1 MTTVTANLQGQQN
14 DPLRFQ
20 DQLNCE
26 RRKLESL
33 SRFHAWKTVFGALT
47 CFLLAAVATL
57 AQSTISVNVSPQRGG
72 LTIGQ
77 TLSVTATV
85 ANDSQNKGVTW
96 SATGGSFSL
105 TASASGAAS
114 TYTAPSTAG
123 VYVIT
128 ATSVAD
134 VTKSASI
141 TVGVTDL
148 AGVYTYHNNL
158 SRDGSNPSEHA
169 LTTSNVTT
177 ATFGK
182 LFSCTVDGAIYAQP
196 LWVANLTIGSVKRNI
211 VFVATQH
218 ESLYAFD
225 ADANTSPCTPLW
237 HVSLTDAT
245 HGGSSSET
253 SVPAGTSGNLVG
265 SGDGDIS
272 PEVGVTGT
280 PVIDPSTN
288 TIYLVSKSVIISG
301 PTFYQRLHG
310 IDITTGSEK
319 FGGPVTIGGTYPGTR
334 DGGATD
340 AFNARQQNQRPGLAL
355 VNGIVYIAWASHED
369 NAPYYGWVMGY
380 KASNLTQTAV
390 LNVTPNVGY
399 GGIWMG
405 GGAPAADASNN
416 LYLITGN
423 ATFDATN
430 STAPNNDY
438 GDSFLKLT
446 SGLTV
451 SQYFTPTDQANDNSS
466 DRDFGS
472 GGAAIMVDQPTGP
485 VPRMV
490 IGGGKDGFL
499 YVLNRDAMGG
509 LGDGNAWQ
517 RFNFG
522 NEIFATAAFWN
533 NTLYLAGV
541 GGHLQAFSFN
551 TSTGMFNTPNASQSS
566 ATYGFPGSTPSV
578 SSSGATNGIVWA
590 LDDGNYC
597 TNQSGGCSPAVL
609 HAYDGTNLVT
619 ELWNSTLG
627 TGNSAGNAVKFS
639 VPTVANG
646 KVYVGTRGNN
656 TGGVTS
662 SSTIPGELDVYGL
675 LNKATQVAIPT
686 FSPAGGTYS
695 SGQSI
700 TISDTTGGA
709 TIYYTT
715 NGATPTTSS
724 TVYTGPVS
732 VSATETIEAIAVASG
747 LSQSAVA
754 SSTYT
759 IVSQGTPPTLSSVTP
774 NSGMQGQSNLSVV
787 LTGANF
793 LAAPVCNFGSG
804 IIVNSCIY
812 NSATQI
818 AANISIAANATVGTN
833 TISITDTDGQIATL
847 AAGFSISANT
857 NPFSPILVNAGGP
870 AYSDSQA
877 QTWSADK
884 NFSGGTPASTTHNIA
899 NTPDP
904 TLYQTERY
912 GNFTYQFTVPNGGYN
927 VTLKFA
933 EIYWDSAGK
942 RIFNVAINGTP
953 VLANFDI
960 FAAVGGQYTAIDKTF
975 AVTTSTGA
983 ITIQFTSGSADLP
996 KISAI
1001 EISSAGGLSV
1011 QVSPTTASLHAS
1023 QQQQFVASVAGNTNT
1038 AVTWTCSP
1046 QIGTLTA
1053 NGLYTAPPTVSTPQT
1068 VSVTATSQADTTKS
1082 AVAIVTLLP
1091 PAGSFTPIFVHSGG
1105 GSYTDSLGNT
1115 WSADADF
1122 TGGQVSSTTTAIANT
1137 PDPALYQ
1144 TDRYGNSTY
1153 TFAVPPG
1160 NYSVILKFA
1169 ETYWTSTGKRLFNT
1183 SINGTQVL
1191 TNFDIVAAA
1200 GAAFTAID
1208 ESFPVTVTGN
1218 SIVIQFTTGS
1228 VNLPKICAIE
1238 IKAASGVAIHVTPTT
1253 ASLLASQSQQFAA
1266 TVTGTSNPGVTW
1278 TYTPSIG
1285 TLVTSGATAGLYT
1298 APGSI
1303 TSAQSVK
1310 VTATSI
1316 ADPTQSS
1323 TATVSLVPQFSPILV
1338 HSGGAAY
1345 TDTLGQTWSADTGF
1359 IGGNSASTSA
1369 NIANTADPKLYQ
1381 TERYGDFS
1389 YQFKVPNGSYNVVL
1403 KFAEIY
1409 WTQTGQRIF
1418 NVSIN
1423 GTQVLTNFDIVAAA
1437 GTALTA
1443 IDKTFPVTSTNG
1455 LVTIQFT
1462 SGTANLPKVSA
1473 VEIH

>member
-14 DPLRFQ
+14 DPLKFQ
-20 DQLNCE
+20 DHLICE

-33 SRFHAWKTVFGALT
+33 PRFHLSGCFFMALT
-47 CFLLAAVATL
+47 CFLLAAVGMR
-57 AQSTISVNVSPQRGG
+57 AQSNINVSVSPQRGG
-72 LTIGQ
+72 LTVGE

-96 SATGGSFSL
+96 SSTGGSFSL
-105 TASASGAAS
+105 TATASGAAS
-114 TYTAPSTAG
+114 TYTAPTTAG

-128 ATSVAD
+128 VTSVAD
-134 VTKSASI
+134 VTKSTSI
-141 TVGVTDL
+141 TIGVTNL
-148 AGVYTYHNNL
+148 TGVYTYHNNL
-158 SRDGSNPSEHA
+158 SRDGSNPNEYA
-169 LTTSNVTT
+169 LTTSNVTAT
-177 ATFGK
+177 TFGK
-182 LFSCTVDGAIYAQP
+182 LFSCTVDGAVYAQP
-196 LWVANLTIGSVKRNI
+196 LWVANLTVGSVKRN
-211 VFVATQH
+211 VVLVATQH
-218 ESLYAFD
+218 DSLYAFD

-237 HVSLTDAT
+237 HVSLTDAA

-253 SVPAGTSGNLVG
+253 SVPSGTSGNLVG
-265 SGDGDIS
+265 SGFGDIS

-288 TIYLVSKSVIISG
+288 TIYLVSKSVIGSG

-310 IDITTGSEK
+310 IDITTGNEK
-319 FGGPVTIGGTYPGTR
+319 FSGPVTIGGTYPGTH

-340 AFNARQQNQRPGLAL
+340 TFNARQQNQRSGLAL
-355 VNGIVYIAWASHED
+355 VSGSVYVAWASHED
-369 NAPYYGWVMGY
+369 TAPYYGWVMGY
-380 KASNLTQTAV
+380 NASNLTQTAV
-390 LNVTPNVGY
+390 LNVSPNVGY

-405 GGAPAADASNN
+405 GGAPAADSSNN

-423 ATFDATN
+423 ATFDATS
-430 STAPNNDY
+430 STTPNNDY

-451 SQYFTPTDQANDNSS
+451 SQYFAPTDQANDNSS
-466 DRDFGS
+466 DLDFGA
-472 GGAAIMVDQPTGP
+472 GGAAIMVDQPSGP
-485 VPRMV
+485 VPHLA

-499 YVLNRDAMGG
+499 YLLNRDAMGG
-509 LGDGNAWQ
+509 LGDANARQ

-522 NEIFATAAFWN
+522 NGIFATAAFWN

-541 GGHLQAFSFN
+541 RGHLQAFSFN
-551 TSTGMFNTPNASQSS
+551 TSLGMFNTPNASQSS
-566 ATYGFPGSTPSV
+566 AIYGFPGSTPSI

-597 TNQSGGCSPAVL
+597 TNQSGGCGPAVL
-609 HAYDGTNLVT
+609 HAYDSANLVT

-627 TGNSAGNAVKFS
+627 AGNWAGNAVKFS

-675 LNKATQVAIPT
+675 LNTATQAAIPT

-695 SGQSI
+695 SGQVI
-700 TISDTTGGA
+700 TISDITGGA

-715 NGATPTTSS
+715 NGTTPTTTS
-724 TVYTGPVS
+724 TVYTGTVS
-732 VSATETIEAIAVASG
+732 VSATETIEAIAIANG

-759 IVSQGTPPTLSSVTP
+759 IVSQAMPPTLTSVTP
-774 NSGMQGQSNLSVV
+774 NSGTQSQSNLSVV
-787 LTGANF
+787 LTGTNF
-793 LAAPVCNFGSG
+793 LPAPVCNFGSG
-804 IIVNSCIY
+804 IIINSCIY

-818 AANISIAANATVGTN
+818 AVNISIALNATVGTN
-833 TISITDTDGQIATL
+833 TISITDTDGQIAAL
-847 AAGFSISANT
+847 AAGFSINAST

-870 AYSDSQA
+870 AYTDSQA
-877 QTWSADK
+877 QAWSTDK

-899 NTPDP
+899 NTSDP

-933 EIYWDSAGK
+933 EIYWTSAGK

-960 FAAVGGQYTAIDKTF
+960 FAAVGAEYTAIDKTF
-975 AVTTSTGA
+975 SVTTSTGA
-983 ITIQFTSGSADLP
+983 ITIQFTSGSADFP

-1001 EISSAGGLSV
+1001 EISSIAGVSV
-1011 QVSPTTASLHAS
+1011 QVSPATASLRAS
-1023 QQQQFVASVAGNTNT
+1023 QQQQFTGSVTGNTNT
-1038 AVTWTCSP
+1038 AVTWTYSP

-1053 NGLYTAPPTVSTPQT
+1053 NGLYTAPASVSTPQT

-1082 AVAIVTLLP
+1082 AVATVTLLP
-1091 PAGSFTPIFVHSGG
+1091 PPGSFTPIFVHSGG

-1122 TGGQVSSTTTAIANT
+1122 TGGQVSSTATAIANT
-1137 PDPALYQ
+1137 PDPTLYQ
-1144 TDRYGNSTY
+1144 SERYGNSIY

-1160 NYSVILKFA
+1160 SYSVILKFA
-1169 ETYWTSTGKRLFNT
+1169 EIYWTSPGKRLFNT

-1191 TNFDIVAAA
+1191 TNFDIVSAA
-1200 GAAFTAID
+1200 GAAFTAVD
-1208 ESFPVTVTGN
+1208 KSFPVTVTGS
-1218 SIVIQFTTGS
+1218 SITIQFTTGS
-1228 VNLPKICAIE
+1228 ADLPKISAIE
-1238 IKAASGVAIHVTPTT
+1238 IKAASGVAIQVTPTT
-1253 ASLLASQSQQFAA
+1253 ASLLGSQSRQFGA
-1266 TVTGTSNPGVTW
+1266 TVTGTSNPGAIW
-1278 TYTPSIG
+1278 TYAPPIG

-1298 APGSI
+1298 APASI
-1303 TSAQSVK
+1303 ATVQTVR

-1316 ADPTQSS
+1316 ADPTQAS
-1323 TATVSLVPQFSPILV
+1323 TAIVSLVPPFSSILV
-1338 HSGGAAY
+1338 HSGGAVY
-1345 TDTLGQTWSADTGF
+1345 TDTLGQAWSADTGF

-1389 YQFKVPNGSYNVVL
+1389 YQFNVPNGSYNVVL

-1409 WTQTGQRIF
+1409 WTKTGQRIF
-1418 NVSIN
+1418 NVYIN
-1423 GTQVLTNFDIVAAA
+1423 GTQVLSNFDIVAAA

-1443 IDKTFPVTSTNG
+1443 IDKTFPVTSTTG

-1462 SGTANLPKVSA
+1462 SGSADLPKVSA